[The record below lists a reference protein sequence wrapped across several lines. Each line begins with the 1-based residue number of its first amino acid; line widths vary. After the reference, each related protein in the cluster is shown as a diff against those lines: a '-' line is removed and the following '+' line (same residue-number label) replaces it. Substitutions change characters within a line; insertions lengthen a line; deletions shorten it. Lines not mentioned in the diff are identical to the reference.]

1 MGKHKRRDRTTTTHS
16 SVNARGFEFGN
27 LRRSLFAYTSSIE
40 FNSHMIEAK
49 VFACAYGYDKV
60 AGYPVPVPA
69 LTIVGEKAE
78 RLLAASEIL
87 KEWGCGDDGD
97 AVDVEIVLRRDGS
110 YLFGMQPNLRRGMD
124 RMSKDQDLQD
134 VIFFGG
140 TWIKK
145 IDSTNPILL
154 EWKDAT
160 RSRIS
165 PVLIS
170 LATAH
175 AKFGIPQI
183 DTIKRVPGTLD
194 IVKFDL
200 KIASEDENPDHALI
214 NIVDDRKRSQGRP
227 KVATP
232 REIAKRRQR
241 VIDSAFPVS
250 RDRVRRLNLHHRLV
264 DHIKV
269 DQITVAQATQAAI
282 NVQLSREWCGLD
294 HYPIEDFSAEGWW
307 DRTLDRVEMTTVPN
321 LIGEIE
327 LAILARQL
335 ELDVTTVLRDHGAE
349 VSPKFNVN
357 QRHFVRLGYGGD

>member
-1 MGKHKRRDRTTTTHS
+1 MGKRKHQRKTKTTHS
-16 SVNARGFEFGN
+16 SVNARGFEFGK
-27 LRRSLFAYTSSIE
+27 LRRSLFAHTSSVE
-40 FNSHMIEAK
+40 FNNHMIDAK

-69 LTIVGEKAE
+69 LTIVGEKAD

-97 AVDVEIVLRRDGS
+97 AVDIEIVLRRDGS
-110 YLFGMQPNLRRGMD
+110 YLFGMQPNLRRGMY

-145 IDSTNPILL
+145 IDSTNPILM
-154 EWKDAT
+154 EWKAAT

-170 LATAH
+170 LATAQ
-175 AKFGIPQI
+175 AKLGIPQI
-183 DTIKRVPGTLD
+183 DTIKRVPGALTF
-194 IVKFDL
+194 VKFDL
-200 KIASEDENPDHALI
+200 KISSEEEKPDHVLI
-214 NIVDDRKRSQGRP
+214 DIVDDRKRSLGKP
-227 KVATP
+227 KVAKP
-232 REIAKRRQR
+232 REIAQRRQR

-250 RDRVRRLNLHHRLV
+250 RDRVRRLNLHDRLV

-269 DQITVAQATQAAI
+269 DQITAAQVAQAAI
-282 NVQLSREWCGLD
+282 NVQLSREWSGLD
-294 HYPIEDFSAEGWW
+294 HYPMEDFSAEAWW
-307 DRTLDRVEMTTVPN
+307 DRTLDRVEMTTLPN

-327 LAILARQL
+327 LGVLVRQL
-335 ELDVTTVLRDHGAE
+335 ELDVATVLRDHGAE

-357 QRHFVRLGYGGD
+357 QRQFVRLGYGGD